1 MFYKFKKR
9 VNVNQVLEIIVT
21 TAHQLADT
29 IICKLPKM
37 IQKYRSNI
45 VIIMDLFATDEQLH
59 LSEKQCLLGHM
70 KSIQK
75 LKITNK
81 ITVMK

>member
-1 MFYKFKKR
+1 M
-9 VNVNQVLEIIVT
+9 NVNQVLEIIVT
-21 TAHQLADT
+21 KSFTAHQLADT

-45 VIIMDLFATDEQLH
+45 VIIMDLFAIDEQLH
-59 LSEKQCLLGHM
+59 LSEKQWLLGHM
-70 KSIQK
+70 KSLQK

-81 ITVMK
+81 KTVMK

>member
-1 MFYKFKKR
+1 
-9 VNVNQVLEIIVT
+9 
-21 TAHQLADT
+21 
-29 IICKLPKM
+29 M

-59 LSEKQCLLGHM
+59 LSEKQWLPGHM

-81 ITVMK
+81 KTVMK

>member
-21 TAHQLADT
+21 KSFTALQLADT
-29 IICKLPKM
+29 IICKLRKM

-45 VIIMDLFATDEQLH
+45 VIPDLFATDEQLH
-59 LSEKQCLLGHM
+59 GFRK
-70 KSIQK
+70 
-75 LKITNK
+75 
-81 ITVMK
+81 

>member
-1 MFYKFKKR
+1 
-9 VNVNQVLEIIVT
+9 
-21 TAHQLADT
+21 
-29 IICKLPKM
+29 M

-45 VIIMDLFATDEQLH
+45 VITDLFATDEQLH
-59 LSEKQCLLGHM
+59 LSEKQWLLCHM

-81 ITVMK
+81 KQ